1 MTEDEML
8 QDAVG
13 RIDERASALAAF
25 HKLPG
30 LEYLAG
36 LAVTLDGAFDVGA
49 AFMFGQDDAV
59 DETIVELFAEA
70 YAAALSAGLA
80 MCDVPDEKRETVL
93 ADLQAIVQERRDL
106 QNKLC
111 DGGQG

>member
-30 LEYLAG
+30 LE
-36 LAVTLDGAFDVGA
+36 
-49 AFMFGQDDAV
+49 
-59 DETIVELFAEA
+59 
-70 YAAALSAGLA
+70 
-80 MCDVPDEKRETVL
+80 
-93 ADLQAIVQERRDL
+93 
-106 QNKLC
+106 
-111 DGGQG
+111 